1 MDAIIKILEDE
12 GFEVKKIV
20 ANKNGVELEGISLG
34 KEDGY
39 EARPTFYKRDMDL
52 SRPALTA
59 KIIIEAYENSL
70 DDMAEM
76 EGLYDKV
83 SDWTYAH
90 VHLILCVSGRPLR
103 DNVVTR
109 EFLDLVQYMRVDV
122 GHATVIV
129 DENLLKLWGHD
140 SDEAFEWAEANSLN
154 RVHARS
160 LRDIVANEEG
170 PLNPLEP
177 AVISLDDGEFGAAIG
192 FLPET
197 LDVLSQGYNTD
208 LYIIPSS
215 VHEVIVTPI
224 GFFADGRIDDLQDMI
239 AMINDTI
246 VDEDSILSNSL
257 YKYSIEDKK
266 LSICQEKL
274 WIEEPQKHMFI

>member
-12 GFEVKKIV
+12 GFEVKRIV

-34 KEDGY
+34 KKDGY

-59 KIIIEAYENSL
+59 KIIIETYENSL
-70 DDMAEM
+70 EDMAEM

-83 SDWTYAH
+83 SDWAYAR

-103 DNVVTR
+103 DNVITR
-109 EFLDLVQYMRVDV
+109 EFLDLIQYMRVDV

-140 SDEAFEWAEANSLN
+140 GDEAFEWAEANSLN

-160 LRDIVANEEG
+160 IRDIVDNEEG

-177 AVISLDDGEFGAAIG
+177 AVISLDDGEFGAATG

-197 LDVLSQGYNTD
+197 LDILSQGYNTD
-208 LYIIPSS
+208 FYIIPSS

-224 GFFADGRIDDLQDMI
+224 NYFADGRIDDLRDMI
-239 AMINDTI
+239 AMMNDTI
-246 VDEDSILSNSL
+246 VDEDAFLSNSL

-266 LSICQEKL
+266 LSIC
-274 WIEEPQKHMFI
+274 